1 MLWFWSGSCQPLCSN
16 FQNRAL
22 MEDLIAGNSYGVKC
36 GSNNF
41 FLKEDSYNHIS
52 TKFHDY

>member
-1 MLWFWSGSCQPLCSN
+1 
-16 FQNRAL
+16 